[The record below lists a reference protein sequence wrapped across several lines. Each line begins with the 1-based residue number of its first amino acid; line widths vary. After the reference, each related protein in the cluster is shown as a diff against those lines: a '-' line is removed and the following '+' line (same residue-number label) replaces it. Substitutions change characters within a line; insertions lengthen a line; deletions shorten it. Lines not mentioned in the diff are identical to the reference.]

1 MKDAIFA
8 SVQISTPAEENE
20 EVLAKRVCECCCGNW
35 QLRNVQKK
43 LREITQ
49 IKAKWSILN
58 EDQVVKVNKEG
69 DLQKEAEELQ
79 NKLNAL
85 KK

>member
-20 EVLAKRVCECCCGNW
+20 EVLAKRVCECCSGD
-35 QLRNVQKK
+35 
-43 LREITQ
+43 
-49 IKAKWSILN
+49 WSILN